1 MLKICIVI
9 ILLFLSH
16 LNSAFLAKG
25 LNIRLGPFL
34 SEETVD
40 LSVGVDLRLT
50 EHREEVG
57 ILQGPATGKGDIH
70 LTRTE

>member
-25 LNIRLGPFL
+25 LDIRLGPFL

-40 LSVGVDLRLT
+40 LAVGVDLRLA

-57 ILQGPATGKGDIH
+57 ILQGPATG
-70 LTRTE
+70 